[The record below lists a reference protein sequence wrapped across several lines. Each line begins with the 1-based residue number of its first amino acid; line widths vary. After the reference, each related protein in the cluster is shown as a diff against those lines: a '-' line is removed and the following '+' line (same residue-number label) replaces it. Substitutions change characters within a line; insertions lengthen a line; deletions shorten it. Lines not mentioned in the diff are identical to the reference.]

1 MKRAVAVTVAVVLV
15 LVFWLGV
22 PARGD
27 SRAAVQSGGGRFQIV
42 NGTPEMT
49 RNIMLLD
56 STSGESWIV
65 CTDEG
70 GTSGW
75 CQMTRFKEGSHV
87 VPKTSP

>member
-1 MKRAVAVTVAVVLV
+1 MNRALAVTVVAVVL

-42 NGTPEMT
+42 NGTPEQA

-56 STSGESWIV
+56 SMSGESWIV
-65 CTDEG
+65 CTDEES
-70 GTSGW
+70 GTGW
-75 CQMTRFKEGSHV
+75 CQMPRFKSGSHRESK
-87 VPKTSP
+87 PSP